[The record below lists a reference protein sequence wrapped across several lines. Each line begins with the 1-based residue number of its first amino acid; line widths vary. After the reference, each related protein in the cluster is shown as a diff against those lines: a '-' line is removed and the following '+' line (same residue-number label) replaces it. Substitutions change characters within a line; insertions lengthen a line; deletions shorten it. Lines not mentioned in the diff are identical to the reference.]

1 MMNYLLLNGDIR
13 GQDYQT
19 CDETPK
25 WKTRAVCDVPAV
37 PKADFENKNIL
48 QKRKLVF
55 GTFRDRIVG
64 RCKAKIVTCG
74 KKKSFKG
81 YECIPRFMLF
91 VQTLTC
97 PDRITWQAFLL
108 WKIMYWLQTFPLEW
122 FCYIYFCMCRACLF
136 VAYFKRS
143 LNQDALILLKNV
155 TGTSYSISLIII
167 VLNMISIFKPR
178 GEPVFIRQV
187 IFETG

>member
-1 MMNYLLLNGDIR
+1 MEGHIYSDVEGHEMMNYLLLNGDIR

-64 RCKAKIVTCG
+64 RCKARIVTCG
-74 KKKSFKG
+74 KKIIQRLWVHSLVYVICSNFDMSWQNNMTG
-81 YECIPRFMLF
+81 FFTLENNVLAANFSPRM
-91 VQTLTC
+91 
-97 PDRITWQAFLL
+97 
-108 WKIMYWLQTFPLEW
+108 
-122 FCYIYFCMCRACLF
+122 
-136 VAYFKRS
+136 
-143 LNQDALILLKNV
+143 ILLHLFLYV
-155 TGTSYSISLIII
+155 SCVSVCCIL
-167 VLNMISIFKPR
+167 
-178 GEPVFIRQV
+178 
-187 IFETG
+187 